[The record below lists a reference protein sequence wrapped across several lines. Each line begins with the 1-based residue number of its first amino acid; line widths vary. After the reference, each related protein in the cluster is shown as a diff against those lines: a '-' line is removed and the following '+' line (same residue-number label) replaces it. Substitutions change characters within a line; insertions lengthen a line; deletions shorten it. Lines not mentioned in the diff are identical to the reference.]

1 MWRWF
6 YFWYYW
12 PWCSVF
18 LFATHNLHTLGWKLA
33 KPLWLRLKLQF
44 LERKYKKI
52 KLKTAR
58 LMQFQCLCG
67 RIFFLFLCQ
76 VTWTCTSSHS
86 FLLLDLQG
94 IVGNLSSGKSALV
107 HRYLTGTY
115 VQEESP
121 EGKSLLKKAWV
132 RRWITNMMPSTKIRA
147 LQIKCSMFTVAL
159 LTSAPQLPQ
168 PVICITL
175 LTMCEKLVLSA
186 FC

>member
-1 MWRWF
+1 MVLF
-6 YFWYYW
+6 LILLALMQCFAF
-12 PWCSVF
+12 CHTQFAHTGLKTCKAFMIEVEGSVF
-18 LFATHNLHTLGWKLA
+18 WKENI
-33 KPLWLRLKLQF
+33 KKLNSKQHD
-44 LERKYKKI
+44 
-52 KLKTAR
+52 
-58 LMQFQCLCG
+58 LCNFSAFVVG
-67 RIFFLFLCQ
+67 FFFLFLCQ

-121 EGKSLLKKAWV
+121 EGKSLLKEAWV
-132 RRWITNMMPSTKIRA
+132 RRWITNMTPSTKIRA

-159 LTSAPQLPQ
+159 LTSAPRLLQ
-168 PVICITL
+168 PFICITL

>member
-1 MWRWF
+1 MVLF
-6 YFWYYW
+6 LILLTLMQCF
-12 PWCSVF
+12 PFCHTQFAHTGLKTCKAFMIEVEASV
-18 LFATHNLHTLGWKLA
+18 
-33 KPLWLRLKLQF
+33 F

>member
-1 MWRWF
+1 MF
-6 YFWYYW
+6 
-12 PWCSVF
+12 SF
-18 LFATHNLHTLGWKLA
+18 LPHTICTHWAENLQSLYDWGWSFS
-33 KPLWLRLKLQF
+33 F

-168 PVICITL
+168 PVICVTL